1 MVTFLTRRSLAA
13 WLLCSVI
20 GVQAAAT
27 PGSANTDKADAVLL
41 DMANAFQKN
50 DRKKLSQLLPQARG
64 HALEAWA
71 AFWELR
77 VRLGDASDAEVK
89 EFLNRYSGTYQED
102 RMRTDWLLV
111 LGQREEWTQFER
123 EYALYRMR
131 DDKEVECYAA
141 WLEAS
146 KKKFVGT
153 SVLEEQI
160 RKTWLTQR
168 QADDGCTYAMEQLL
182 LANQVNAQDIW
193 HKARLMVE
201 FNRKAAARDALRMVS
216 GKSLSPLDELMN
228 NPAKFLASR
237 GHTMGKESSEW
248 MSLALVRMAANDH
261 DVAIRQM
268 NGKAGDTLNKE
279 QRHWVWGVI
288 GREAA
293 MKHDND
299 ALDYFAKA
307 GPGQGLTDEML
318 AWKVRAALRADNKPQ
333 WSVVISAIETM
344 SATAQKDPAWVYWHA
359 RASLAQANPSA
370 AAKAQAQTALQ
381 SMAGHQGFYEQLAEE
396 ELGRKI
402 SLPARPTPV
411 TVLEMNAIKQNPSL
425 QRALL
430 AIRIGLRQDGVK
442 EWNYGTALVDGQG
455 QRGRMTE
462 REKLAAAQWA
472 CDEQVWDRCINTS
485 ERTALPEMTHRF
497 PTPFKDD
504 VLTRSKNIQLDP
516 AYVYGLIR
524 QESRFILDARSSVGA
539 SGLMQVMPATARWTA
554 KKIGLKNFH
563 TEQLN
568 QRETNIAIGTAY
580 LKLVL
585 DNFQGSMPLAAAAYN
600 AGPSRSRKWRN
611 GPVLEG
617 AIWAECVPFT
627 ETRDYVKKVLAN
639 TTLYAAIMTGE
650 PQSLKARL
658 GKVGPR
664 DSSEVAEDPELP

>member
-1 MVTFLTRRSLAA
+1 MLTFLTRRSLAA
-13 WLLCSVI
+13 CLLCSVI

-27 PGSANTDKADAVLL
+27 PSSANTDKADAVLL

-50 DRKKLSQLLPQARG
+50 DLKKLRQLLPQARG

-89 EFLNRYSGTYQED
+89 AFLNRYSGTYQED

-131 DDKEVECYAA
+131 DDKEIECYAA

-146 KKKFVGT
+146 KKKYVGT

-160 RKTWLTQR
+160 RKAWLAQR

-182 LANQVNAQDIW
+182 LANQVSAQDIW

-201 FNRKAAARDALRMVS
+201 FNRKSAARDALRMVS

-228 NPAKFLASR
+228 NPAKFLSGR

-248 MSLALVRMAANDH
+248 MTLALVKMAANDH
-261 DVAIRQM
+261 AVAIRQM
-268 NGKAGDTLNKE
+268 NGKAGGTLNKE
-279 QRHWVWGVI
+279 QRHWVWAVI

-293 MKHDND
+293 MKLDKD

-318 AWKVRAALRADNKPQ
+318 AWKVRAALRAEDKPH
-333 WSVVISAIETM
+333 WSAVIAAIEAM

-359 RASLAQANPSA
+359 RALLAQTNPSA

-381 SMAGHQGFYEQLAEE
+381 SIAGYQGFYEQLAEE

-411 TVLEMNAIKQNPSL
+411 TVLEMNAIQQNPSL

-455 QRGRMTE
+455 QRGRMTD

-497 PTPFKDD
+497 PTPFKDE
-504 VLTRSKNIQLDP
+504 VMARSKNIQLDP

-568 QRETNIAIGTAY
+568 QRETNIAIGTSY

-627 ETRDYVKKVLAN
+627 ETRDYVKKVLSN
-639 TTLYAAIMTGE
+639 TTLYAAMLSGE

-664 DSSEVAEDPELP
+664 DSSEAAEDPELP